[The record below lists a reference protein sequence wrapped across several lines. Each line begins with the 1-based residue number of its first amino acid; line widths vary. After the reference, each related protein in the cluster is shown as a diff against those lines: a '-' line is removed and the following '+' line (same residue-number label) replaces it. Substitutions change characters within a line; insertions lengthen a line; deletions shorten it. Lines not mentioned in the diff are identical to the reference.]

1 MFQEL
6 LTTKLCKQDPPTSAI
21 NQLVLQRIPNVMES
35 GFGRRDNKRSNYN
48 KGNKGGFNKGKLYS

>member
-1 MFQEL
+1 
-6 LTTKLCKQDPPTSAI
+6 
-21 NQLVLQRIPNVMES
+21 MES